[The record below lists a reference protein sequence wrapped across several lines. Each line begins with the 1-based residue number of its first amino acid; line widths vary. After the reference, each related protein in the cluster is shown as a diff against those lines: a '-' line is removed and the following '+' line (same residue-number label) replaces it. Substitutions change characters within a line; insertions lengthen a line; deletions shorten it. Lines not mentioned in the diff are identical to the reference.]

1 MNGLRFVAKFIRMCT
16 HMKKLWHSTI
26 ALILILAALFIPAV
40 TAEEAPTKYTSGDY
54 RYTLQPDGT
63 AAIVKYTGSASI
75 LSIPD
80 TLDGYAVTAI
90 GNEAFRSCES
100 LKNITI
106 PDSVTSIGDGAF
118 SGCSSLTSVTIPD
131 GVTSIGGL
139 AFSSCKSLTNISIP
153 DSVTGMGVN
162 PFIDCENLTQ
172 IIVSPDH
179 PVFADIDGV
188 LFHKPTKTLICYPQS
203 YSQASYVIPDG
214 IAAIGDRAFSFCS
227 SLTSVAIPN
236 GVTSIGDY
244 AFVVCDSLTS
254 ITIPNSV
261 TAIGEDAF
269 FCCASLTSITI
280 PDSVT
285 SIAHSAFSAC
295 ESLTLTVSRDSWA
308 EEWCKDNGMDYIY
321 SDAHN

>member
-254 ITIPNSV
+254 ITIP
-261 TAIGEDAF
+261 
-269 FCCASLTSITI
+269 
-280 PDSVT
+280 DSVT
-285 SIAHSAFSAC
+285 SIGENAFS
-295 ESLTLTVSRDSWA
+295 W
-308 EEWCKDNGMDYIY
+308 
-321 SDAHN
+321 

>member
-40 TAEEAPTKYTSGDY
+40 TAEEAPTEYTSGDY

-131 GVTSIGGL
+131 GVTSIGDG
-139 AFSSCKSLTNISIP
+139 AFKS
-153 DSVTGMGVN
+153 
-162 PFIDCENLTQ
+162 
-172 IIVSPDH
+172 
-179 PVFADIDGV
+179 
-188 LFHKPTKTLICYPQS
+188 
-203 YSQASYVIPDG
+203 
-214 IAAIGDRAFSFCS
+214 
-227 SLTSVAIPN
+227 
-236 GVTSIGDY
+236 
-244 AFVVCDSLTS
+244 CDSLANVS
-254 ITIPNSV
+254 IP
-261 TAIGEDAF
+261 E
-269 FCCASLTSITI
+269 
-280 PDSVT
+280 SVT
-285 SIAHSAFSAC
+285 SIDKYAFADCS
-295 ESLTLTVSRDSWA
+295 EVLTLTVVRNSWA
-308 EEWCKDNGMDYIY
+308 ASWCKENGMNYTY
-321 SDAHN
+321 TDALDWLKQ